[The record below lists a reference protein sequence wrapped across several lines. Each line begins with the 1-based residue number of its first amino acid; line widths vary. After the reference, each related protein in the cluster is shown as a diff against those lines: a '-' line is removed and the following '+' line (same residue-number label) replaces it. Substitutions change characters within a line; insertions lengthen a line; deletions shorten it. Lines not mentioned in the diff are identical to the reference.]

1 MENLRKIREKR
12 HKNQLNV
19 ALEVGVTQES
29 ISMYESG
36 VGYPSATVLIKLAKY
51 LETSTDYLLGLTDD
65 DTPIKY
71 ITKNLS
77 AKEVELL
84 ENSKINK
91 RTFLNNKDSC
101 EAIIELINSQKA
113 LDGTV
118 YNVAT
123 DEEISIIDLVYL
135 CAEKLDIKNPKIIF
149 KGYRESD
156 PKRRILNT
164 DKIRKLTEWKPK
176 ITLDKGIEE
185 CIIELNKQ
193 GGK

>member
-12 HKNQLNV
+12 HKNQVNV

-77 AKEVELL
+77 EKEIALL
-84 ENSKINK
+84 EKFTYLATEDQLRLIGYADS
-91 RTFLNNKDSC
+91 LNAKVTN
-101 EAIIELINSQKA
+101 
-113 LDGTV
+113 
-118 YNVAT
+118 
-123 DEEISIIDLVYL
+123 
-135 CAEKLDIKNPKIIF
+135 
-149 KGYRESD
+149 
-156 PKRRILNT
+156 
-164 DKIRKLTEWKPK
+164 
-176 ITLDKGIEE
+176 
-185 CIIELNKQ
+185 
-193 GGK
+193 

>member
-1 MENLRKIREKR
+1 MENLKKIREKR

-36 VGYPSATVLIKLAKY
+36 VSYPSATVLIKLAKY

-84 ENSKINK
+84 EEFTYLATEDQLRLIGYADS
-91 RTFLNNKDSC
+91 LNAKVTN
-101 EAIIELINSQKA
+101 
-113 LDGTV
+113 
-118 YNVAT
+118 
-123 DEEISIIDLVYL
+123 
-135 CAEKLDIKNPKIIF
+135 
-149 KGYRESD
+149 
-156 PKRRILNT
+156 
-164 DKIRKLTEWKPK
+164 
-176 ITLDKGIEE
+176 
-185 CIIELNKQ
+185 
-193 GGK
+193 